1 MPATALLTLLLAAQ
15 APAAAQDPE
24 PLTAARIRAMPADAL
39 ARRLLGDA
47 SAIVYPMLPESRIR
61 DRADDDGSQW
71 VRYYTRPRVAPRA
84 GICQTD
90 FLHVELVPA
99 GAPSPDTPL
108 RVRQIT
114 TSGVFIVQDVARSRQ
129 GGAPRDA
136 ERAAL
141 DAACAAIDPR
151 QAEIVLADNAEQL
164 ERAIALTVDL
174 RAAAGTGRIG
184 VPLACRD
191 GDERRIAQ
199 AACLRSMAELRTQT
213 IHDVELVDGC
223 WGMDRPG
230 AFALD
235 NRCLRAWL
243 WGPQRRDRIEIEFAF
258 RWGRQELV
266 RIAVQPKPVLTGD
279 Y

>member
-24 PLTAARIRAMPADAL
+24 PLTAAQIRAMPAEAL

-47 SAIVYPMLPESRIR
+47 SAILYPIPSESPTGGE
-61 DRADDDGSQW
+61 ADDGSQW
-71 VRYYTRPRVAPRA
+71 VRYYTRPRVSPRA
-84 GICQTD
+84 GICETD
-90 FLHVELVPA
+90 YLSVALVPA
-99 GAPSPDTPL
+99 GAPGPDTLL

-114 TSGVFIVQDVARSRQ
+114 TSNLFIVQNAARSRQ
-129 GGAPRDA
+129 GGAPGDA

-151 QAEIVLADNAEQL
+151 QAEIVVAENAEQL

-199 AACLRSMAELRTQT
+199 AVCLRSMAELRTQT
-213 IHDVELVDGC
+213 IHDVELIDEYDDDAELRCVQAWFWDAEHRG
-223 WGMDRPG
+223 RVEIR
-230 AFALD
+230 FAL
-235 NRCLRAWL
+235 
-243 WGPQRRDRIEIEFAF
+243 
-258 RWGRQELV
+258 RWGTQTLV
-266 RIAVQPKPVLTGD
+266 RIDVRPRPGFMSLG
-279 Y
+279 